1 MIRSIT
7 ATDRVTLAAT
17 LIMIFYPTTLICVL
31 SDIKSAVSLFL
42 SRDRYIGDGDT
53 DRLKVCMMA
62 ELYPGPGQYFS
73 PSAGNIFR
81 ALQMRGKKWLSVNHF
96 WPLRH
101 RFLPFDREYLEN
113 GKLQRYMLNYSLT
126 SARLELL
133 KWRYFPIK
141 PNMLHFTS
149 IVNFEAL
156 QFFNG

>member
-7 ATDRVTLAAT
+7 ATDRLTLAAT

-101 RFLPFDREYLEN
+101 RFLPFDSEYLEN
-113 GKLQRYMLNYSLT
+113 GKFQRYMLNYSLT
-126 SARLELL
+126 SARLERSKMALL
-133 KWRYFPIK
+133 PHQAKYVAFYEHRQ
-141 PNMLHFTS
+141 L
-149 IVNFEAL
+149 
-156 QFFNG
+156 